1 MAEVINMPHLSDTMT
16 EGVVATWHKKVGD
29 TVKSGEIL
37 ADIETDKATMEF
49 ESYYDGVLL
58 HIGVPA
64 GKAAPVDSLLAIIGK
79 KGEDISG
86 LLKDAEKA
94 TGVNGEKE
102 EKEEEKEVK
111 EVKEGSL
118 RSAREEGKA
127 AKEEKSEAAAGVGTK
142 AGPSKE
148 GSGAT
153 ATAPP
158 KPAPAFATRSV
169 VAEAVPENGRIKAS
183 PLAKR
188 LAEERGIDIARVRGT
203 GDEGRIVKQDIESY
217 LAGGSAPAAAQV
229 EAFTEVPVSQMRKT
243 IAKRLAESKFSAP
256 HFYLTIAVE
265 MSACMGVRD
274 AINKAV
280 APDKI
285 SFNDLVIKA
294 ASMALRQHPKVNSS
308 WLGDRIRYNE
318 HIHIGVAVA
327 VEEGL
332 LVPVVRFADTKPLR
346 AIGSEV
352 RDYATRAKNK
362 KLQPQDWEG
371 NTFTI
376 SNLGMFGIDEFTAI
390 INPPDACI
398 LAVGAISDTPVV
410 KNGAVVPGHVMKL
423 TLSCDHRVVDGA
435 TGSAFLQTLK
445 GMLEEPVLMLGAAS
459 I

>member
-16 EGVVATWHKKVGD
+16 EGVVSAWHKKVGD

-58 HIGVPA
+58 HIGVKE
-64 GKAAPVDSLLAIIGK
+64 GQTAPVDSLLAVIGK
-79 KGEDISG
+79 QGEDISG
-86 LLKDAEKA
+86 ILQGVQAPQPKEPVPVA
-94 TGVNGEKE
+94 T
-102 EKEEEKEVK
+102 
-111 EVKEGSL
+111 
-118 RSAREEGKA
+118 
-127 AKEEKSEAAAGVGTK
+127 
-142 AGPSKE
+142 
-148 GSGAT
+148 
-153 ATAPP
+153 
-158 KPAPAFATRSV
+158 KPAPLDV
-169 VAEAVPENGRIKAS
+169 PVAVKEPEVAKAPAPVRTAPIPVAAVANGRVKAS
-183 PLAKR
+183 PLARR
-188 LAEERGIDIARVRGT
+188 LAEERGIDLKRVRGT
-203 GDEGRIVKQDIESY
+203 GDEGRIVKDDIDQY
-217 LAGGSAPAAAQV
+217 AGGALAAAVVQQ
-229 EAFTEVPVSQMRKT
+229 EHFTEVAVSQMRKT
-243 IAKRLAESKFSAP
+243 IARRLAESKFSAP
-256 HFYLTIAVE
+256 HFYLTMAVD
-265 MSACMGVRD
+265 MGQAVAIRE

-294 ASMALRQHPKVNSS
+294 AATALRQHPKVNSS
-308 WLGDRIRYNE
+308 WLGDRIRFNE
-318 HIHIGVAVA
+318 HVHIGVAVA

-332 LVPVVRFADTKPLR
+332 LVPVVRFADAKPLR
-346 AIGSEV
+346 AIGAEV
-352 RDYATRAKNK
+352 RDLAKRAKEK

-398 LAVGAISDTPVV
+398 LAVGAIVDTPVV

-435 TGSAFLQTLK
+435 TGAAFLQALK
-445 GMLEEPVLMLGAAS
+445 DALENPVLMLGTAS

>member
-16 EGVVATWHKKVGD
+16 EGVVSTWHKKVGD

-58 HIGVPA
+58 HIGVKE
-64 GKAAPVDSLLAIIGK
+64 GQTAPVDSLLAVIGK
-79 KGEDISG
+79 QGEDISG
-86 LLKDAEKA
+86 ILQ
-94 TGVNGEKE
+94 GVQAPPPKE
-102 EKEEEKEVK
+102 TVQ
-111 EVKEGSL
+111 
-118 RSAREEGKA
+118 A
-127 AKEEKSEAAAGVGTK
+127 A
-142 AGPSKE
+142 
-148 GSGAT
+148 
-153 ATAPP
+153 P
-158 KPAPAFATRSV
+158 KPAPV
-169 VAEAVPENGRIKAS
+169 EVPVAVKEPEVAKAPAPVRTAPAPAAAPANGRVKAS
-183 PLAKR
+183 PLARR
-188 LAEERGIDIARVRGT
+188 LAEERGIDLKRVRGT
-203 GDEGRIVKQDIESY
+203 GDEGRIVKDDIDQY
-217 LAGGSAPAAAQV
+217 QAGGTVSAPV
-229 EAFTEVPVSQMRKT
+229 REERYTEVAVSQMRKT
-243 IAKRLAESKFSAP
+243 IARRLAESKFSAP
-256 HFYLTIAVE
+256 HFYLTIAVD
-265 MSACMGVRD
+265 MGPAMTARE

-294 ASMALRQHPKVNSS
+294 AATALRQHPKVNSS
-308 WLGDRIRYNE
+308 WLGDRIRFNE
-318 HIHIGVAVA
+318 HVHIGVAVA

-332 LVPVVRFADTKPLR
+332 LVPVVRFADSKPLR
-346 AIGSEV
+346 AIGAEV
-352 RDYATRAKNK
+352 RDLAKRAKEK

-398 LAVGAISDTPVV
+398 LAVGAIMDTPVV

-435 TGSAFLQTLK
+435 TGAAFLQAVK
-445 GMLEEPVLMLGAAS
+445 DALENPVLMLGAAS

>member
-1 MAEVINMPHLSDTMT
+1 MAEIINMPHLSDTMT
-16 EGVVATWHKKVGD
+16 EGMVSTWHKQVGD

-49 ESYYDGVLL
+49 ESFYDGVLL
-58 HIGVPA
+58 HIAVPQ
-64 GKAAPVDSLLAIIGK
+64 GKAAPVDALLAIIGK

-86 LLKDAEKA
+86 ILKQAQAATPAEKA
-94 TGVNGEKE
+94 PSPT
-102 EKEEEKEVK
+102 
-111 EVKEGSL
+111 
-118 RSAREEGKA
+118 APQPA
-127 AKEEKSEAAAGVGTK
+127 APKPEPAAAPPAQQPAV
-142 AGPSKE
+142 AAS
-148 GSGAT
+148 A
-153 ATAPP
+153 P
-158 KPAPAFATRSV
+158 KPAPEFALART
-169 VAEAVPENGRIKAS
+169 AEAVTAGTNGRVKAS
-183 PLAKR
+183 PLAR
-188 LAEERGIDIARVRGT
+188 RMADERGIDIARVRGT
-203 GDEGRIVKQDIESY
+203 GDDGRVVKHDIENY
-217 LAGGSAPAAAQV
+217 RGGGIAPAAAQV
-229 EAFTEVPVSQMRKT
+229 EGFTEVAVSQMRKT
-243 IAKRLAESKFSAP
+243 IARRLAESKFSAP
-256 HFYLTIAVE
+256 HFYLTIAVD
-265 MSACMGVRD
+265 MTAAMGVRE

-294 ASMALRQHPKVNSS
+294 ASMALKQHPKVNSS

-318 HIHIGVAVA
+318 HVHIGVAVA

-346 AIGSEV
+346 GIGAEV
-352 RDYATRAKNK
+352 REFAKRAKEK

-398 LAVGAISDTPVV
+398 LAVGAIADTPVV

-435 TGSAFLQTLK
+435 TGAAFLQTVK
-445 GMLEEPVLMLGAAS
+445 AMLEEPVLMLGAAS

>member
-16 EGVVATWHKKVGD
+16 EGVVSKWHKKVGD

-58 HIGVPA
+58 HVA
-64 GKAAPVDSLLAIIGK
+64 VEEGKAAPVDALLAVIGK

-86 LLKDAEKA
+86 LLNASEA
-94 TGVNGEKE
+94 KE
-102 EKEEEKEVK
+102 AVEAKEVKQEKEVK
-111 EVKEGSL
+111 EERPVVEAKPERKEVVM
-118 RSAREEGKA
+118 A
-127 AKEEKSEAAAGVGTK
+127 APAAV
-142 AGPSKE
+142 
-148 GSGAT
+148 
-153 ATAPP
+153 ATAPVRTA
-158 KPAPAFATRSV
+158 APSM
-169 VAEAVPENGRIKAS
+169 PSNGRLKAS
-183 PLAKR
+183 PLARR
-188 LAEERGIDIARVRGT
+188 LAEERGIDISRVRGT
-203 GDEGRIVKQDIESY
+203 GDDGRVVKQDIENFTGGA
-217 LAGGSAPAAAQV
+217 LAAPQV

-256 HFYLTIAVE
+256 HFYLTIAVDMTNAMAARE
-265 MSACMGVRD
+265 

-294 ASMALRQHPKVNSS
+294 CAMALRQHPKVNSS
-308 WLGDRIRYNE
+308 WLGDPTSADAAAGARIRFNQ
-318 HIHIGVAVA
+318 HVHIGVAVA

-332 LVPVVRFADTKPLR
+332 LVPVVRFADGKTLR
-346 AIGSEV
+346 TIGAEV
-352 RDYATRAKNK
+352 REYAKRAKAK

-398 LAVGAISDTPVV
+398 LAVGAINEVPVV

-435 TGSAFLQTLK
+435 TGAAFLQTLQ
-445 GMLEEPVLMLGAAS
+445 GMLENPVLMLGAAS

>member
-1 MAEVINMPHLSDTMT
+1 
-16 EGVVATWHKKVGD
+16 
-29 TVKSGEIL
+29 VKSGDIL

-86 LLKDAEKA
+86 LLKEAEAPKA
-94 TGVNGEKE
+94 E
-102 EKEEEKEVK
+102 EKKEVKAEKEVK
-111 EVKEGSL
+111 KEDV
-118 RSAREEGKA
+118 
-127 AKEEKSEAAAGVGTK
+127 KEEKAATASVEPSGRQASDKIAAA
-142 AGPSKE
+142 
-148 GSGAT
+148 T
-153 ATAPP
+153 AAAAPA
-158 KPAPAFATRSV
+158 PAPAFATMRNAT
-169 VAEAVPENGRIKAS
+169 AEAAPTNGRVKAS
-183 PLAKR
+183 PLARR
-188 LAEERGIDIARVRGT
+188 LAEERGIDIARVHGS
-203 GDEGRIVKQDIESY
+203 GGEGRVTKSDIESY
-217 LAGGSAPAAAQV
+217 LEGGMAPLAVQ
-229 EAFTEVPVSQMRKT
+229 EEKFTEVAVSQMRKT
-243 IAKRLAESKFSAP
+243 IAKRLAESKFTAP
-256 HFYLTIAVE
+256 HFYLTIAVD
-265 MSACMGVRD
+265 MTGCMGVRE
-274 AINKAV
+274 AINKAI

-285 SFNDLVIKA
+285 SFNDLVLKA
-294 ASMALRQHPKVNSS
+294 AAMALRQHPKVNSS

-318 HIHIGVAVA
+318 HVHIGVAVA
-327 VEEGL
+327 VEDGL
-332 LVPVVRFADTKPLR
+332 LVPVVRFANTKPLR
-346 AIGSEV
+346 TIGAEV
-352 RDYATRAKNK
+352 REFAQRAKAK

-398 LAVGAISDTPVV
+398 LAVGAITETPVV

-423 TLSCDHRVVDGA
+423 TLSCDHRAVDGA